1 MPYHDE
7 FEPCGKPSDE
17 LIGPPDPISS
27 ALGHIVLVYG
37 KLDAYVS
44 ATLLRLL
51 DGDEAWGR
59 LLTAALS
66 WEEKLALLDERVR
79 LLAPTGAFHAG
90 TSDPL
95 ARFAE
100 LRAECRFMAQMVAML
115 LDPALAAG
123 TLARIIRLHHPFS
136 RRGATWRR
144 QSAWEEA
151 GVLFEWIYQLVAL
164 EEDLQ
169 AFFDGPGPDTP

>member
-1 MPYHDE
+1 MPYQDE

-136 RRGATWRR
+136 RRGATRRR

>member
-1 MPYHDE
+1 MPYEGE
-7 FEPCGKPSDE
+7 FEPFRGASDE

-27 ALGHIVLVYG
+27 PLGHIVLVYG
-37 KLDAYVS
+37 KLEAYVS
-44 ATLLRLL
+44 ATLLRLREG
-51 DGDEAWGR
+51 DGGWSQ

-66 WEEKLALLDERVR
+66 LEEKLALLEERVR

-90 TSDPL
+90 TGDPL

-100 LRAECRFMAQMVAML
+100 LRAECRCVAQMVAVV

-136 RRGATWRR
+136 RLGARR
-144 QSAWEEA
+144 RRHSAWAEA
-151 GVLFEWIYQLVAL
+151 GVLFELVYDITRVT
-164 EEDLQ
+164 EDLQ
-169 AFFDGPGPDTP
+169 AFFEGAGSDTP